1 MVVDVPQ
8 SSVEDVGLGH
18 WVGGVGCWHEAFLAR
33 LDNCVV
39 LTWSMVNLSLRA
51 LVVVTSEKG
60 IGKKKII
67 LESFYRMHC
76 NRKWDVRY
84 IIKVDS

>member
-8 SSVEDVGLGH
+8 SGVEDVGLGH

-39 LTWSMVNLSLRA
+39 LTWSMVHGQFVFA
-51 LVVVTSEKG
+51 
-60 IGKKKII
+60 
-67 LESFYRMHC
+67 SFGCGYE
-76 NRKWDVRY
+76 
-84 IIKVDS
+84 